1 MGKKRTKGKTVPI
14 DDSSETLEPMCRH
27 IRKGLEQG
35 NLKKAL
41 VNVEWNICQDCKTD
55 NKVKDKAEEETEE
68 KPSVWLCLKCGHQG
82 CGRNSQ
88 EQHALKHYLTPRS
101 EPHCLVLSL
110 DNWSVWC
117 YICDNEVQYCSSNQ
131 LGQVV
136 DYVRKQAGITTPKPA
151 EKDNGNIEL
160 ENKKLEKES
169 KNEQEREKKEN
180 MAKENPPMN
189 SPSQIT
195 VKGLSNLGNTCFFNA
210 VMQNLSQTPVLRELL
225 KEVKMSGT
233 IVKIEPP
240 DLALTEP
247 LEINLEPPGPLTLAM
262 SQFLNEMQE
271 TKKGIVT
278 PKELFSQ
285 VCKKAVRFKGYQQQD
300 SQELLRYLLDG
311 MRAEEHQ
318 RVSKGILKAFGN
330 STEKLDEELKNKV
343 KDYEKKKSIPSF
355 VDRIFGGELTSTI
368 MCDQCRTVSLV
379 HESFLDLSLPVLDDQ
394 KEKNKKEYTV
404 VTYSGKKSV
413 NDKNLKKTME
423 DEDQDSEEE
432 KDNDSYIK
440 ERSDIPSGTSKHL
453 QKKAKKQAKKQAK
466 NQRRQ
471 QKIQGKVLHLND
483 ICTIDHPEDNEY
495 EAEMS
500 LQGEVN
506 IKSNHILQEGVMH
519 KEYCVNQKDLNG
531 QEKMIESVT
540 DNQKSTEEV
549 DMKNINMDNDLEV
562 LTSSPTECTRNLNG
576 AYLTEASNGEV
587 DISNGFKNLNLNAAL
602 HPDEIN
608 IEILNDSHTP
618 GTKVYEVVNEDP
630 ETAFCTLANR
640 EVFNTDECS
649 IQHCLYQ
656 FTRNE
661 KLRDANKLLCEVCTR
676 RQCNGPKANMK
687 GERKHVYTN
696 AKKQMLISLAPPVL
710 TLHLKRFQQ
719 AGFNL
724 RKVNKHIKFPEILDL
739 APFCTLKCKNV
750 AEENTRVLYSLYGVV
765 EHSGTMRSGHYTAY
779 AKARTANSHL
789 SNLVLHGDIPQD
801 FEMESKG
808 QWFHI
813 SDTHVQAVPTTKV
826 LNSQAYLLFYERI
839 L

>member
-368 MCDQCRTVSLV
+368 MCDQCRT
-379 HESFLDLSLPVLDDQ
+379 
-394 KEKNKKEYTV
+394 
-404 VTYSGKKSV
+404 SGKKSV

-506 IKSNHILQEGVMH
+506 IKSNHISQEGVMH

-587 DISNGFKNLNLNAAL
+587 DISSGFKNLNLNAAL

>member
-1 MGKKRTKGKTVPI
+1 MGKKRTKGKSIPVKA
-14 DDSSETLEPMCRH
+14 SSESAEPMCRH
-27 IRKGLEQG
+27 LRKGLEQG

-55 NKVKDKAEEETEE
+55 NKVKDKPEEEAED
-68 KPSVWLCLKCGHQG
+68 PSVWLCLKCGHQG
-82 CGRNSQ
+82 CGRDSQ
-88 EQHALKHYLTPRS
+88 EQHALKHYSTPRS
-101 EPHCLVLSL
+101 EPHYLVLSL

-117 YICDNEVQYCSSNQ
+117 YKCDEEVKYCSSNR

-136 DYVRKQAGITTPKPA
+136 DYVRKQAGTTAPKP
-151 EKDNGNIEL
+151 EKDNGHIEL

-169 KNEQEREKKEN
+169 KNEQEREKSEN
-180 MAKENPPMN
+180 MAKENIPMD
-189 SPSQIT
+189 SASQIT

-247 LEINLEPPGPLTLAM
+247 LEVNLEPPGPLTLAM

-271 TKKGIVT
+271 NKKRVVT

-285 VCKKAVRFKGYQQQD
+285 VCKKATRFKGYQQQD

-330 STEKLDEELKNKV
+330 STEKLDEEVKNKV
-343 KDYEKKKSIPSF
+343 KDYEKRKTIPSF

-368 MCDQCRTVSLV
+368 MCDECRTVSLV
-379 HESFLDLSLPVLDDQ
+379 HESFLDLSLPVLDDR
-394 KEKNKKEYTV
+394 
-404 VTYSGKKSV
+404 SGKKNI
-413 NDKNLKKTME
+413 NDKNVKKTME
-423 DEDQDSEEE
+423 EEDKDSEEE
-432 KDNDSYIK
+432 KDDSYMK
-440 ERSDIPSGTSKHL
+440 TRNDIPSGTSKHI

-471 QKIQGKVLHLND
+471 QKIQEKVLHLND
-483 ICTIDHPEDNEY
+483 ICTTGHTEDNEH

-500 LQGEVN
+500 LPGEVEVD
-506 IKSNHILQEGVMH
+506 IESNHVSQEEVIH
-519 KEYCVNQKDLNG
+519 TEFYVNEKDLNG
-531 QEKMIESVT
+531 LEKMIESTT
-540 DNQKSTEEV
+540 DSQCLEALGVRSVNRE
-549 DMKNINMDNDLEV
+549 NDLEIV
-562 LTSSPTECTRNLNG
+562 TSATECTRDAFLEEG
-576 AYLTEASNGEV
+576 TNGEL
-587 DISNGFKNLNLNAAL
+587 DITNGLKNLNLNAAI

-608 IEILNDSHTP
+608 IEILNDNHSP
-618 GTKVYEVVNEDP
+618 AAKVYEVMNEDP

-640 EVFNTDECS
+640 EAFSTDECS

-661 KLRDANKLLCEVCTR
+661 KLQDANKLLCEVCTR
-676 RQCNGPKANMK
+676 RQGNGPKANIK
-687 GERKHVYTN
+687 GERKHIYTN
-696 AKKQMLISLAPPVL
+696 AKKQMLVSLAPPVL

-750 AEENTRVLYSLYGVV
+750 VEESTRVLYSLYGVV

-779 AKARTANSHL
+779 AKARTASSHL

-801 FEMESKG
+801 CEMESTKG

-813 SDTHVQAVPTTKV
+813 SDTHVQAVPVTKV

>member
-14 DDSSETLEPMCRH
+14 DDSSESLEPTCRH

-35 NLKKAL
+35 NLKRAL
-41 VNVEWNICQDCKTD
+41 LNVEWNICQDCKTD
-55 NKVKDKAEEETEE
+55 NKVKDKSEEETEE
-68 KPSVWLCLKCGHQG
+68 NPSVWLCLKCGHQG
-82 CGRNSQ
+82 CGRDSQ
-88 EQHALKHYLTPRS
+88 EQHALKHYMTPRS

-117 YICDNEVQYCSSNQ
+117 YLCDDEVQYCSSNR

-136 DYVRKQAGITTPKPA
+136 DYVRKQAGITTPKSA
-151 EKDNGNIEL
+151 AKDGNIEL

-180 MAKENPPMN
+180 LAKENPSTN
-189 SPSQIT
+189 SASQIT

-311 MRAEEHQ
+311 MRAEEQQ

-368 MCDQCRTVSLV
+368 MCDECRTVSLV

-394 KEKNKKEYTV
+394 
-404 VTYSGKKSV
+404 SGKKSI

-423 DEDQDSEEE
+423 DEDKDSEEE
-432 KDNDSYIK
+432 KDNDSYMK
-440 ERSDIPSGTSKHL
+440 ERNDIPSGTSKHL

-483 ICTIDHPEDNEY
+483 ICTIDHPEDNEC
-495 EAEMS
+495 EVEMS
-500 LQGEVN
+500 LQGEVDV
-506 IKSNHILQEGVMH
+506 KSNHISEEEITH
-519 KEYCVNQKDLNG
+519 KEYCVNQKDLNA
-531 QEKMIESVT
+531 QEKMIENKT

-549 DMKNINMDNDLEV
+549 DMRNVNMDNDLEG
-562 LTSSPTECTRNLNG
+562 LASSPTECPRNLNG
-576 AYLTEASNGEV
+576 AYLTEGSSGEV
-587 DISNGFKNLNLNAAL
+587 DISSGFKNLNLNAAL
-602 HPDEIN
+602 RPDEIN
-608 IEILNDSHTP
+608 IEILNESHSP

-640 EVFNTDECS
+640 EAFHTDECS

-676 RQCNGPKANMK
+676 RQYSGPKANVK

-779 AKARTANSHL
+779 AKARAANSHL

-801 FEMESKG
+801 FEMQSTKG

-826 LNSQAYLLFYERI
+826 LNSQAYLLFYERV

>member
-1 MGKKRTKGKTVPI
+1 MGSVAV
-14 DDSSETLEPMCRH
+14 EPTCRH

-55 NKVKDKAEEETEE
+55 NKVKDKSEEETEN
-68 KPSVWLCLKCGHQG
+68 PSVWLCLKCGHQG
-82 CGRNSQ
+82 CGRDSQ
-88 EQHALKHYLTPRS
+88 EQHALKHYMTPRS

-117 YICDNEVQYCSSNQ
+117 YLCDDEVQYCNSNR

-136 DYVRKQAGITTPKPA
+136 DYVRKQAGITAPKSA
-151 EKDNGNIEL
+151 KDNGNIEL

-180 MAKENPPMN
+180 KAKENPSMN
-189 SPSQIT
+189 SASQIT

-210 VMQNLSQTPVLRELL
+210 VMQ
-225 KEVKMSGT
+225 
-233 IVKIEPP
+233 
-240 DLALTEP
+240 EP

-278 PKELFSQ
+278 PRELFSQ

-343 KDYEKKKSIPSF
+343 KDYEKKKSVPSF

-368 MCDQCRTVSLV
+368 MCDECRTVSLV

-394 KEKNKKEYTV
+394 
-404 VTYSGKKSV
+404 SGKKSI

-423 DEDQDSEEE
+423 DEDKDSEEE

-440 ERSDIPSGTSKHL
+440 ERNDIPSGTSKHL

-466 NQRRQ
+466 YQRRQ

-483 ICTIDHPEDNEY
+483 VCAVDHPEDNECEV
-495 EAEMS
+495 EAS
-500 LQGEVN
+500 TSEVDV
-506 IKSNHILQEGVMH
+506 KSSHTSQEEVMH
-519 KEYCVNQKDLNG
+519 KECCEKDLNG
-531 QEKMIESVT
+531 HEKTVESVT
-540 DNQKSTEEV
+540 DNQKSTEEG
-549 DMKNINMDNDLEV
+549 DMKIVNLDNDLEV
-562 LTSSPTECTRNLNG
+562 LASSPTECTGNLNG
-576 AYLTEASNGEV
+576 AYLKAGSNGEV
-587 DISNGFKNLNLNAAL
+587 DISSGFKNLNLNAAL
-602 HPDEIN
+602 EPDEIN
-608 IEILNDSHTP
+608 IEILNDDLTP
-618 GTKVYEVVNEDP
+618 GAKVYEVVNEDP

-640 EVFNTDECS
+640 EAFNTDECS

-676 RQCNGPKANMK
+676 RQYSGPKANIK

-789 SNLVLHGDIPQD
+789 SDLVLHGDIPQD
-801 FEMESKG
+801 FEMESTKG

>member
-1 MGKKRTKGKTVPI
+1 MGAVAV
-14 DDSSETLEPMCRH
+14 EPTCRH

-35 NLKKAL
+35 NLKRAL
-41 VNVEWNICQDCKTD
+41 LNVEWNICQDCKTD
-55 NKVKDKAEEETEE
+55 NKVKDKSEEETEE
-68 KPSVWLCLKCGHQG
+68 NPSVWLCLKCGHQG
-82 CGRNSQ
+82 CGRDSQ
-88 EQHALKHYLTPRS
+88 EQHALKHYMTPRS

-117 YICDNEVQYCSSNQ
+117 YLCDDEVQYCSSNR

-136 DYVRKQAGITTPKPA
+136 DYVRKQAGITTPKSA
-151 EKDNGNIEL
+151 KDGNIEL

-180 MAKENPPMN
+180 LAKENPSTN
-189 SPSQIT
+189 SASQIT

-311 MRAEEHQ
+311 MRAEEQQ

-343 KDYEKKKSIPSF
+343 KDYEKKKSVPSF

-368 MCDQCRTVSLV
+368 MCDECRTVSLV

-394 KEKNKKEYTV
+394 
-404 VTYSGKKSV
+404 
-413 NDKNLKKTME
+413 
-423 DEDQDSEEE
+423 
-432 KDNDSYIK
+432 
-440 ERSDIPSGTSKHL
+440 
-453 QKKAKKQAKKQAK
+453 

-483 ICTIDHPEDNEY
+483 ICTIDHPEDNEC
-495 EAEMS
+495 EVEMS
-500 LQGEVN
+500 LQGEVDV
-506 IKSNHILQEGVMH
+506 KSNHISEEEITH

-531 QEKMIESVT
+531 QEKMIENKT

-549 DMKNINMDNDLEV
+549 DMRNVNMDNDLEG
-562 LTSSPTECTRNLNG
+562 LASSPTECPRNLNG
-576 AYLTEASNGEV
+576 AYLTEGSSGEV
-587 DISNGFKNLNLNAAL
+587 DISSGFKNLNLNAAL
-602 HPDEIN
+602 RPDEIN
-608 IEILNDSHTP
+608 IEILNESHSP

-640 EVFNTDECS
+640 EAFHTDECS

-676 RQCNGPKANMK
+676 RQYSGPKANVK

-779 AKARTANSHL
+779 AKARAANSHL

-801 FEMESKG
+801 FEMQSTKG

-826 LNSQAYLLFYERI
+826 LNSQAYLLFYERV

>member
-14 DDSSETLEPMCRH
+14 DDSSESLEPVCRH
-27 IRKGLEQG
+27 LRKGLEQG
-35 NLKKAL
+35 GLKKAL
-41 VNVEWNICQDCKTD
+41 VDVEWNVCQDCKTD
-55 NKVKDKAEEETEE
+55 NKVKDKSEEAAEES
-68 KPSVWLCLKCGHQG
+68 PSVWLCLKCGHQG
-82 CGRNSQ
+82 CGRGSQ
-88 EQHALKHYLTPRS
+88 EQHALKHYMTPRS

-110 DNWSVWC
+110 DTWSVWC
-117 YICDNEVQYCSSNQ
+117 YLCDDEVQYCSSHR

-136 DYVRKQAGITTPKPA
+136 DYVRKQARVTTSESA
-151 EKDNGNIEL
+151 AKDNGNIEL

-180 MAKENPPMN
+180 MAKETPTNFA
-189 SPSQIT
+189 SQLT

-247 LEINLEPPGPLTLAM
+247 LEVHLEPPGPLTMAM
-262 SQFLNEMQE
+262 SQFLTEMQE
-271 TKKGIVT
+271 ARKGVVT
-278 PKELFSQ
+278 PKELFAQ

-318 RVSKGILKAFGN
+318 RVSKGVLKALGN

-343 KDYEKKKSIPSF
+343 KDFEKKTSAPSF

-368 MCDQCRTVSLV
+368 MCDACGTVSLV

-394 KEKNKKEYTV
+394 
-404 VTYSGKKSV
+404 SGKKSI
-413 NDKNLKKTME
+413 NDKNLKKTVENE
-423 DEDQDSEEE
+423 DKDSEEE
-432 KDNDSYIK
+432 KDDDSYMK
-440 ERSDIPSGTSKHL
+440 QRKDVLSGTSKHL
-453 QKKAKKQAKKQAK
+453 QKKARKQAKKQAK

-483 ICTIDHPEDNEY
+483 ICTIDHPEDNECDT
-495 EAEMS
+495 EMS
-500 LQGEVN
+500 VQGEVG
-506 IKSNHILQEGVMH
+506 IRSDRVSQEEVISE
-519 KEYCVNQKDLNG
+519 EYCVNQKDLND
-531 QEKMIESVT
+531 QENTVDSVT
-540 DNQKSTEEV
+540 DNQKCTEEV
-549 DMKNINMDNDLEV
+549 DMDYDLEV
-562 LTSSPTECTRNLNG
+562 PSSPPGHPENLNG
-576 AYLTEASNGEV
+576 ACVEDGGPGEEGV
-587 DISNGFKNLNLNAAL
+587 LRGFRNLHLDAAL
-602 HPDEIN
+602 HPDDIHVEL
-608 IEILNDSHTP
+608 LNGSPAP
-618 GTKVYEVVNEDP
+618 GTKAYEVVNQDP
-630 ETAFCTLANR
+630 ATAFCTLASR
-640 EVFNTDECS
+640 QAVGADDGS

-661 KLRDANKLLCEVCTR
+661 ELRGANKLLCEACTR
-676 RQCNGPKANMK
+676 RQLSAPRADPK
-687 GERKHVYTN
+687 GEKKHVYTN
-696 AKKQMLISLAPPVL
+696 AQKQMLISLAPPVL

-724 RKVNKHIKFPEILDL
+724 RKINKHIRFPEILDL
-739 APFCTLKCKNV
+739 APFCTAKCKNV
-750 AEENTRVLYSLYGVV
+750 AEESTRVLYSLYGVV

-779 AKARTANSHL
+779 SKARAANTRL
-789 SNLVLHGDIPQD
+789 SGLVLRGDVPQD
-801 FEMESKG
+801 FEMESTKG

-813 SDTHVQAVPTTKV
+813 SDTHVHAVSTDKV
-826 LNSQAYLLFYERI
+826 LSSQAYLLFYERV

>member
-1 MGKKRTKGKTVPI
+1 MGKKRTKGKTVSV
-14 DDSSETLEPMCRH
+14 DDSSESSEPICRH
-27 IRKGLEQG
+27 IRKGLEEG
-35 NLKKAL
+35 HLRKAL
-41 VNVEWNICQDCKTD
+41 VDVEWNICQGCKMD
-55 NKVKDKAEEETEE
+55 NKVKDKSEEDTEE
-68 KPSVWLCLKCGHQG
+68 NPSVWLCLKCGHQG

-88 EQHALKHYLTPRS
+88 EQHALKHYMIPRS
-101 EPHCLVLSL
+101 ESHCLVLSL

-117 YICDNEVQYCSSNQ
+117 YMCDTEVQYCSSSQ

-136 DYVRKQAGITTPKPA
+136 DYIKKQSTVTSPKL

-180 MAKENPPMN
+180 MAKENLPMN
-189 SPSQIT
+189 SASQIT

-225 KEVKMSGT
+225 KEVKMSGA
-233 IVKIEPP
+233 IIKIEPP
-240 DLALTEP
+240 DLALTES

-278 PKELFSQ
+278 PKELFAQ
-285 VCKKAVRFKGYQQQD
+285 VCKKAVRFRGYQQQD

-343 KDYEKKKSIPSF
+343 KDYEKKKSVPSF

-368 MCDQCRTVSLV
+368 MCDECRTVSLV

-394 KEKNKKEYTV
+394 SV
-404 VTYSGKKSV
+404 KKSI

-423 DEDQDSEEE
+423 DDSKDSEEE
-432 KDNDSYIK
+432 KDNDSSIK
-440 ERSDIPSGTSKHL
+440 ERKEIPSGTSKHL

-483 ICTIDHPEDNEY
+483 IYIVDHPKDNEC
-495 EAEMS
+495 EGEMS
-500 LQGEVN
+500 LQEEVD
-506 IKSNHILQEGVMH
+506 IKSNHISQEVAH
-519 KEYCVNQKDLNG
+519 EEFCVNQKDLNG
-531 QEKMIESVT
+531 QEKAIESIT
-540 DNQKSTEEV
+540 DNQKSIEV
-549 DMKNINMDNDLEV
+549 DRINVNMDNDLED
-562 LTSSPTECTRNLNG
+562 LASSIECTRTSDG
-576 AYLTEASNGEV
+576 AYLEEDSSGEV
-587 DISNGFKNLNLNAAL
+587 DISNDFKHLNLNGAL
-602 HPDEIN
+602 GPDEIN
-608 IEILNDSHTP
+608 TQILNDGHIP
-618 GTKVYEVVNEDP
+618 AAKVYEVVNEDP
-630 ETAFCTLANR
+630 ETAFYTLANR
-640 EVFNTDECS
+640 EAFITDEYS
-649 IQHCLYQ
+649 IQHCLYR

-661 KLRDANKLLCEVCTR
+661 KLRDANRLLCEVCTR
-676 RQCNGPKANMK
+676 RQCNGPKANIK

-719 AGFNL
+719 AGFSL
-724 RKVNKHIKFPEILDL
+724 RKVNKHIQFPEILDL

-779 AKARTANSHL
+779 AKARTANNHL

-801 FEMESKG
+801 FEMESTKG

-813 SDTHVQAVPTTKV
+813 SDTHVQAVSTTEV

>member
-14 DDSSETLEPMCRH
+14 DDSSESPEPMCRH
-27 IRKGLEQG
+27 IRKGLEQS
-35 NLKKAL
+35 NLKRAL
-41 VNVEWNICQDCKTD
+41 VDVEWNICQDCKMD
-55 NKVKDKAEEETEE
+55 NKLKDRSEEETEE
-68 KPSVWLCLKCGHQG
+68 NPSVWLCLKCGHQG
-82 CGRNSQ
+82 CGRDSK
-88 EQHALKHYLTPRS
+88 EQHALKHYMTPRS
-101 EPHCLVLSL
+101 EPHCLVLNL

-117 YICDNEVQYCSSNQ
+117 YICDDEVQYCSSNR
-131 LGQVV
+131 LGQAV
-136 DYVRKQAGITTPKPA
+136 DYVRKQSGIPAPKPA
-151 EKDNGNIEL
+151 EKDNGSIEL

-180 MAKENPPMN
+180 MPKENLPLN
-189 SPSQIT
+189 SASQIT

-368 MCDQCRTVSLV
+368 MCDECRTVSLV

-394 KEKNKKEYTV
+394 
-404 VTYSGKKSV
+404 SGKKSI

-423 DEDQDSEEE
+423 DEDKDSEEE
-432 KDNDSYIK
+432 KDNDSYVK
-440 ERSDIPSGTSKHL
+440 ERNDIPSGTSKHL

-483 ICTIDHPEDNEY
+483 ICTIDHSEDNEC

-500 LQGEVN
+500 LQGEVD
-506 IKSNHILQEGVMH
+506 IKSNHISQEEVTPE
-519 KEYCVNQKDLNG
+519 EYGVNQKDLNG
-531 QEKMIESVT
+531 QEKIIESVI
-540 DNQKSTEEV
+540 DNQNSTEEV
-549 DMKNINMDNDLEV
+549 DVKNVNMDNDLEV
-562 LTSSPTECTRNLNG
+562 LASSPTECSGNLNG
-576 AYLTEASNGEV
+576 AYLQEESNEEV
-587 DISNGFKNLNLNAAL
+587 DISNGFKNLNLNVTL
-602 HPDEIN
+602 EPDEIN
-608 IEILNDSHTP
+608 IEILNDSYTP
-618 GTKVYEVVNEDP
+618 ETKVYEVVNEDP

-640 EVFNTDECS
+640 EAFNTDECS

-676 RQCNGPKANMK
+676 RQYNGPKENTK

-789 SNLVLHGDIPQD
+789 SNLVLHGDIPQGL
-801 FEMESKG
+801 EMQSTKG

>member
-1 MGKKRTKGKTVPI
+1 MGKKRTKGKSVPVKT
-14 DDSSETLEPMCRH
+14 SSESTEPMCRH
-27 IRKGLEQG
+27 LRKGLEQG

-55 NKVKDKAEEETEE
+55 NKVKDKPEEDVED
-68 KPSVWLCLKCGHQG
+68 PSVWLCLKCGHQG
-82 CGRNSQ
+82 CGRDSQ
-88 EQHALKHYLTPRS
+88 EQHALKHYTTPRS
-101 EPHCLVLSL
+101 EPHYLVLSL

-117 YICDNEVQYCSSNQ
+117 YKCDEEIKYCSSNR

-136 DYVRKQAGITTPKPA
+136 DYVRKQASITTPKPA
-151 EKDNGNIEL
+151 EKDNEHIEL

-169 KNEQEREKKEN
+169 KNEQEREKSENMTKEN
-180 MAKENPPMN
+180 IPMD
-189 SPSQIT
+189 SASQII

-240 DLALTEP
+240 DLALTAP
-247 LEINLEPPGPLTLAM
+247 LEVNLEPPGPLTLAM

-271 TKKGIVT
+271 NKKRIVT

-285 VCKKAVRFKGYQQQD
+285 VCKKATRFKGYQQQD

-330 STEKLDEELKNKV
+330 STEKLDEEVKNKV
-343 KDYEKKKSIPSF
+343 KDYEKKKTIPSF

-368 MCDQCRTVSLV
+368 MCDECRTVSLV

-394 KEKNKKEYTV
+394 
-404 VTYSGKKSV
+404 SGKKNI
-413 NDKNLKKTME
+413 NDKNVKKTME
-423 DEDQDSEEE
+423 EEDKDSEEE
-432 KDNDSYIK
+432 KDDSYMK
-440 ERSDIPSGTSKHL
+440 TRSDIPVGTSKHI

-471 QKIQGKVLHLND
+471 QKIQEKILHLND
-483 ICTIDHPEDNEY
+483 IYTTDHTEDNEH
-495 EAEMS
+495 EAEIS
-500 LQGEVN
+500 LPGEVEVD
-506 IKSNHILQEGVMH
+506 IEPRHVSQEAVTH
-519 KEYCVNQKDLNG
+519 TEFCVSQKDLNG
-531 QEKMIESVT
+531 QEKTIESTTDSQKCPEDLDVT
-540 DNQKSTEEV
+540 SVNTES
-549 DMKNINMDNDLEV
+549 DLSI
-562 LTSSPTECTRNLNG
+562 LTSATECTRNLND
-576 AYLTEASNGEV
+576 AFVEERANGEL
-587 DISNGFKNLNLNAAL
+587 DITSGLKNLSLNAAI

-608 IEILNDSHTP
+608 IEILNDSHSVA
-618 GTKVYEVVNEDP
+618 KVYEFMNEDP

-640 EVFNTDECS
+640 EAFSTDECS
-649 IQHCLYQ
+649 VQHCLYQ

-661 KLRDANKLLCEVCTR
+661 KLQDANKLLCEVCTK
-676 RQCNGPKANMK
+676 RQCDGSKANIK
-687 GERKHVYTN
+687 GERRHVYTN
-696 AKKQMLISLAPPVL
+696 AKKQMLVSLAPPVL

-750 AEENTRVLYSLYGVV
+750 AEESTRVLYSLYGVV

-779 AKARTANSHL
+779 AKARTTSSHL

-801 FEMESKG
+801 CEMESTKG

-813 SDTHVQAVPTTKV
+813 SDTHVQAVPVTKV

>member
-1 MGKKRTKGKTVPI
+1 MGKKRTKGKIVPV
-14 DDSSETLEPMCRH
+14 DDSSESLEPVCRH

-35 NLKKAL
+35 SLKKAL

-55 NKVKDKAEEETEE
+55 NKVKDKSEEETEE
-68 KPSVWLCLKCGHQG
+68 NPSVWLCLRCGHQG
-82 CGRNSQ
+82 CSRNSQ

-117 YICDNEVQYCSSNQ
+117 YLCDEEVQYCSANR

-136 DYVRKQAGITTPKPA
+136 DYVRKQAHVTTPESA
-151 EKDNGNIEL
+151 AKDNGNIEL

-169 KNEQEREKKEN
+169 KNEQEREKTEN
-180 MAKENPPMN
+180 TAKETPMN
-189 SPSQIT
+189 FTSQIT

-210 VMQNLSQTPVLRELL
+210 VLQNLSQTPVLRELL

-233 IVKIEPP
+233 VVKIEPP

-262 SQFLNEMQE
+262 SQFLIEMQE

-343 KDYEKKKSIPSF
+343 KDYEKKKSVPSF

-368 MCDQCRTVSLV
+368 MCDECRTVSLV

-394 KEKNKKEYTV
+394 
-404 VTYSGKKSV
+404 SGKKSI
-413 NDKNLKKTME
+413 NDKHLKKTVESE
-423 DEDQDSEEE
+423 DKDSEED
-432 KDNDSYIK
+432 KDDDSYVK
-440 ERSDIPSGTSKHL
+440 ERNDAPLGASKHL
-453 QKKAKKQAKKQAK
+453 QKKAKKQARKQAK

-471 QKIQGKVLHLND
+471 QKIQGKVLHLNE
-483 ICTIDHPEDNEY
+483 ICTFDPPEDDER
-495 EAEMS
+495 EVEMS
-500 LQGEVN
+500 VQGEVD
-506 IKSNHILQEGVMH
+506 IKSDHISQEEVAN

-531 QEKMIESVT
+531 QEEMTESVT
-540 DNQKSTEEV
+540 VSQKSAEDV
-549 DMKNINMDNDLEV
+549 DMKSPSVDSELEV
-562 LTSSPTECTRNLNG
+562 LSSSPTNCPGDLNG
-576 AYLTEASNGEV
+576 AFLDEGGSGEA
-587 DISNGFKNLNLNAAL
+587 DISRGFRNLHLDAAL
-602 HPDEIN
+602 HPDDIHL
-608 IEILNDSHTP
+608 EILNGSP
-618 GTKVYEVVNEDP
+618 APRTKVYEFVNQDP

-640 EVFNTDECS
+640 DASSADECS

-656 FTRNE
+656 FTQNE

-676 RQCNGPKANMK
+676 RQCSAPKANLK
-687 GERKHVYTN
+687 GEQKPVYTD
-696 AKKQMLISLAPPVL
+696 ARKQMLISRAPPVL

-724 RKVNKHIKFPEILDL
+724 RKINKHIKFPEILDL
-739 APFCTLKCKNV
+739 APFCTTKCKSV
-750 AEENTRVLYSLYGVV
+750 AEGSRRVLYSLYGAV

-779 AKARTANSHL
+779 AKARVANRHL
-789 SNLVLHGDIPQD
+789 SDLVLRGDVPQD
-801 FEMESKG
+801 CDVESTKG

-813 SDTHVQAVPTTKV
+813 SDTHVQAVPTAKV
-826 LNSQAYLLFYERI
+826 LSSQAYLLFYERI

>member
-14 DDSSETLEPMCRH
+14 DDSSESLEPMCRH
-27 IRKGLEQG
+27 LRKGLEQS

-55 NKVKDKAEEETEE
+55 NKVKDKSEDETEE
-68 KPSVWLCLKCGHQG
+68 NPSVWLCLKCGHQG
-82 CGRNSQ
+82 CGRTSQ

-110 DNWSVWC
+110 DTWSVWC
-117 YICDNEVQYCSSNQ
+117 YLCDDEVQYCSSNR

-136 DYVRKQAGITTPKPA
+136 DYVRKQAGIATPKA
-151 EKDNGNIEL
+151 AAKDNGNIEL

-180 MAKENPPMN
+180 MAKENAPAN
-189 SPSQIT
+189 STSQIT

-271 TKKGIVT
+271 TKKGVVT
-278 PKELFSQ
+278 PRELFSQ

-343 KDYEKKKSIPSF
+343 KDYEKKKSVPSF

-368 MCDQCRTVSLV
+368 MCDECRTVSLV

-394 KEKNKKEYTV
+394 
-404 VTYSGKKSV
+404 SGKKNI

-423 DEDQDSEEE
+423 DEDKDSEEE

-440 ERSDIPSGTSKHL
+440 ERNDIPSGTSKHL

-471 QKIQGKVLHLND
+471 QKIQGKFLHLND
-483 ICTIDHPEDNEY
+483 ICTIDHPEDNECDV
-495 EAEMS
+495 EIS
-500 LQGEVN
+500 PQGEVD
-506 IKSNHILQEGVMH
+506 IKSDHISKEDVTN

-531 QEKMIESVT
+531 QEKGIESVT
-540 DNQKSTEEV
+540 DNQKSTEVV
-549 DMKNINMDNDLEV
+549 DTKHVIVDNDGEILS
-562 LTSSPTECTRNLNG
+562 SSPSECASNLNG
-576 AYLTEASNGEV
+576 AFQKEGSNGEV
-587 DISNGFKNLNLNAAL
+587 DISNGLKNLHLDAAL
-602 HPDEIN
+602 QPDDIN
-608 IEILNDSHTP
+608 IELLNDSHT
-618 GTKVYEVVNEDP
+618 GTQVYEVVNEDP

-640 EVFNTDECS
+640 EAFSTDECS

-676 RQCNGPKANMK
+676 RQYNVPKANLK
-687 GERKHVYTN
+687 GEKKHVYTN

-724 RKVNKHIKFPEILDL
+724 RKINKHIKFPEILDL

-750 AEENTRVLYSLYGVV
+750 AEENTRILYSLYGVV

-789 SNLVLHGDIPQD
+789 SNLVLHGDIPHD
-801 FEMESKG
+801 FEMESTKG

>member
-14 DDSSETLEPMCRH
+14 DDSSESLEPTCRH

-35 NLKKAL
+35 NLKRAL
-41 VNVEWNICQDCKTD
+41 LNVEWNICQDCKTD
-55 NKVKDKAEEETEE
+55 NKVKDKSEEETEE
-68 KPSVWLCLKCGHQG
+68 NPSVWLCLKCGHQG
-82 CGRNSQ
+82 CGRDSQ
-88 EQHALKHYLTPRS
+88 EQHALKHYMTPRS

-117 YICDNEVQYCSSNQ
+117 YLCDDEVQYCSSNR

-136 DYVRKQAGITTPKPA
+136 DYVRKQAGITTPKSA
-151 EKDNGNIEL
+151 AKDGNIEL

-180 MAKENPPMN
+180 LAKENPSTN
-189 SPSQIT
+189 SASQIT

-311 MRAEEHQ
+311 MRAEEQQ

-343 KDYEKKKSIPSF
+343 KDYEKKKSVPSF

-368 MCDQCRTVSLV
+368 MCDECRT
-379 HESFLDLSLPVLDDQ
+379 
-394 KEKNKKEYTV
+394 
-404 VTYSGKKSV
+404 SGKKSI

-423 DEDQDSEEE
+423 DEDKDSEEE
-432 KDNDSYIK
+432 KDNDSYMK
-440 ERSDIPSGTSKHL
+440 ERNDIPSGTSKHL

-483 ICTIDHPEDNEY
+483 ICTIDHPEDNEC
-495 EAEMS
+495 EVEMS
-500 LQGEVN
+500 LQGEVDV
-506 IKSNHILQEGVMH
+506 KSNHISEEEITH

-531 QEKMIESVT
+531 QEKMIENKT

-549 DMKNINMDNDLEV
+549 DMRNVNMDNDLEG
-562 LTSSPTECTRNLNG
+562 LASSPTECPRKLNG
-576 AYLTEASNGEV
+576 AYLTEGSSGEV
-587 DISNGFKNLNLNAAL
+587 DISSGFKNLNLNAAL
-602 HPDEIN
+602 RPDEIN
-608 IEILNDSHTP
+608 IEILNESHSP

-640 EVFNTDECS
+640 EAFHTDECS

-676 RQCNGPKANMK
+676 RQYSGPKANVK

-779 AKARTANSHL
+779 AKARAANSHL

-801 FEMESKG
+801 FEMQSTKG

-826 LNSQAYLLFYERI
+826 LNSQAYLLFYERV

>member
-1 MGKKRTKGKTVPI
+1 MGKKRTKGKSVP
-14 DDSSETLEPMCRH
+14 DKASSESTEPMCRH
-27 IRKGLEQG
+27 LRKGLEQG

-55 NKVKDKAEEETEE
+55 NKVKGKPEEEAEE
-68 KPSVWLCLKCGHQG
+68 PSVWLCLKCGHQG
-82 CGRNSQ
+82 CGRDSQ
-88 EQHALKHYLTPRS
+88 EQHALKHYTTPRS
-101 EPHCLVLSL
+101 EPHYLVLSL

-117 YICDNEVQYCSSNQ
+117 YKCDEEVKYCSSNR

-136 DYVRKQAGITTPKPA
+136 DYIRKQAGIITSKP
-151 EKDNGNIEL
+151 EKNNGHIEL
-160 ENKKLEKES
+160 GNKKLEKEN
-169 KNEQEREKKEN
+169 KNEQEREKSEN
-180 MAKENPPMN
+180 MAKENIPMD
-189 SPSQIT
+189 SASQIT

-233 IVKIEPP
+233 IIKIEPP

-247 LEINLEPPGPLTLAM
+247 LEVNLEPPGPLTLAM
-262 SQFLNEMQE
+262 SQFLSEMQE
-271 TKKGIVT
+271 NKKRVVT

-285 VCKKAVRFKGYQQQD
+285 VCKKATRFKGYQQQD

-330 STEKLDEELKNKV
+330 STEKLDEEVKNKV
-343 KDYEKKKSIPSF
+343 KDYEKKKAIPSF

-368 MCDQCRTVSLV
+368 MCDECRTVSLV

-394 KEKNKKEYTV
+394 
-404 VTYSGKKSV
+404 SGKKSI
-413 NDKNLKKTME
+413 NDKNVKKTME
-423 DEDQDSEEE
+423 EEDNDSEEE
-432 KDNDSYIK
+432 KDDSYMK
-440 ERSDIPSGTSKHL
+440 TRSDLPSGTSKHI

-471 QKIQGKVLHLND
+471 QKMQERFLHFSET
-483 ICTIDHPEDNEY
+483 CATQYTEDSER
-495 EAEMS
+495 EAGTA
-500 LQGEVN
+500 LPGEVGVG
-506 IKSNHILQEGVMH
+506 SESDCGPQEEVTH
-519 KEYCVNQKDLNG
+519 TEFYVNQKDLNG
-531 QEKMIESVT
+531 QEKMIESTT
-540 DNQKSTEEV
+540 DVQKCPE
-549 DMKNINMDNDLEV
+549 DLEV
-562 LTSSPTECTRNLNG
+562 KSVNTESDLGIVTSATECPRNLNG
-576 AYLTEASNGEV
+576 AFLEERTSEELDITNGL
-587 DISNGFKNLNLNAAL
+587 KNLNLNAAV

-608 IEILNDSHTP
+608 IEILNDSHSP
-618 GTKVYEVVNEDP
+618 ASKVYEVMNEDP

-640 EVFNTDECS
+640 EAFSTDECS

-661 KLRDANKLLCEVCTR
+661 KLQDANKLLCEVCTR
-676 RQCNGPKANMK
+676 RQCNGPKANIK
-687 GERKHVYTN
+687 GERKHVYTD
-696 AKKQMLISLAPPVL
+696 AKKQMLVSLAPPVL

-750 AEENTRVLYSLYGVV
+750 AEESTRVLYSLYGVV

-779 AKARTANSHL
+779 AKERTASCHL

-801 FEMESKG
+801 CEMESTKG

-813 SDTHVQAVPTTKV
+813 SDTHVQAVPITKV

>member
-1 MGKKRTKGKTVPI
+1 MGKKRTKGKSVPVKA
-14 DDSSETLEPMCRH
+14 SSESAEPMCRH
-27 IRKGLEQG
+27 LRKGLEQG

-41 VNVEWNICQDCKTD
+41 ANVEWNICQDCKTD
-55 NKVKDKAEEETEE
+55 NKVKEGPEEEAED
-68 KPSVWLCLKCGHQG
+68 PSVWLCLKCGHQG
-82 CGRNSQ
+82 CGRDSQ
-88 EQHALKHYLTPRS
+88 EQHALKHYSTPRS
-101 EPHCLVLSL
+101 EPHYLVLSL

-117 YICDNEVQYCSSNQ
+117 YKCDEEVKYCSSNR

-136 DYVRKQAGITTPKPA
+136 DYVRKQAGTTTPKP
-151 EKDNGNIEL
+151 EKDNGHIEL
-160 ENKKLEKES
+160 ENKKLEKDS
-169 KNEQEREKKEN
+169 KNEQEKEKTEN
-180 MAKENPPMN
+180 MAKENIPMD
-189 SPSQIT
+189 SASQMI

-247 LEINLEPPGPLTLAM
+247 LEVNLEPPGPLTLAM

-271 TKKGIVT
+271 NKKRIVT

-285 VCKKAVRFKGYQQQD
+285 VCKKATRFKGYQQQD

-330 STEKLDEELKNKV
+330 STEKLDEEVKNKV
-343 KDYEKKKSIPSF
+343 KEYEKKKTIPSF

-368 MCDQCRTVSLV
+368 MCEECRTVSLV

-394 KEKNKKEYTV
+394 
-404 VTYSGKKSV
+404 SGKKNI
-413 NDKNLKKTME
+413 NDRNMKKTME
-423 DEDQDSEEE
+423 EDDKDSEEE
-432 KDNDSYIK
+432 KDDSYMK
-440 ERSDIPSGTSKHL
+440 TRSDVPSGTSKHI

-471 QKIQGKVLHLND
+471 QKLQEKVLHLND
-483 ICTIDHPEDNEY
+483 ICSTDHTEDNEQ
-495 EAEMS
+495 ESEMA
-500 LQGEVN
+500 LPGEVEVD
-506 IKSNHILQEGVMH
+506 IESNHVSQEEGIH
-519 KEYCVNQKDLNG
+519 TGAEVNQKDLNG
-531 QEKMIESVT
+531 QEKMVEST
-540 DNQKSTEEV
+540 ADSQKCPEALALKSEGDV
-549 DMKNINMDNDLEV
+549 GS
-562 LTSSPTECTRNLNG
+562 LTSATECTRDLND
-576 AYLTEASNGEV
+576 AILEESTNGEL
-587 DISNGFKNLNLNAAL
+587 DITNGLKNLHLNAAI

-608 IEILNDSHTP
+608 IEIVNDSHSP
-618 GTKVYEVVNEDP
+618 PAKVYEVMNEDP

-640 EVFNTDECS
+640 EAFGTAECS

-661 KLRDANKLLCEVCTR
+661 KLQDANKLLCDVCTR
-676 RQCNGPKANMK
+676 RQGNGPKANIK
-687 GERKHVYTN
+687 GEKKHVYTN
-696 AKKQMLISLAPPVL
+696 AKKQMLVSLAPPVL

-750 AEENTRVLYSLYGVV
+750 AEESTRVLYSLYGVV

-779 AKARTANSHL
+779 AKARTPSSHL
-789 SNLVLHGDIPQD
+789 SNFVLHGDIPQD
-801 FEMESKG
+801 CEMESTKG

-813 SDTHVQAVPTTKV
+813 SDTHVQAVPVTKV

>member
-180 MAKENPPMN
+180 MANENPPMN
-189 SPSQIT
+189 SLSQIT

-271 TKKGIVT
+271 TKRGLSVKVSIH
-278 PKELFSQ
+278 FDS
-285 VCKKAVRFKGYQQQD
+285 VRFKGYQQQD

-394 KEKNKKEYTV
+394 
-404 VTYSGKKSV
+404 SGKKSV
-413 NDKNLKKTME
+413 NDRNLKKTME

-506 IKSNHILQEGVMH
+506 IKSNHISQEGVMH

-576 AYLTEASNGEV
+576 AYLMEASNGEV

-618 GTKVYEVVNEDP
+618 GTKMYEVVNEDP

-750 AEENTRVLYSLYGVV
+750 AEENTRVLYSLYGIV

>member
-1 MGKKRTKGKTVPI
+1 
-14 DDSSETLEPMCRH
+14 
-27 IRKGLEQG
+27 
-35 NLKKAL
+35 
-41 VNVEWNICQDCKTD
+41 
-55 NKVKDKAEEETEE
+55 
-68 KPSVWLCLKCGHQG
+68 
-82 CGRNSQ
+82 
-88 EQHALKHYLTPRS
+88 
-101 EPHCLVLSL
+101 
-110 DNWSVWC
+110 
-117 YICDNEVQYCSSNQ
+117 
-131 LGQVV
+131 
-136 DYVRKQAGITTPKPA
+136 
-151 EKDNGNIEL
+151 
-160 ENKKLEKES
+160 
-169 KNEQEREKKEN
+169 
-180 MAKENPPMN
+180 MAKENIPMD
-189 SPSQIT
+189 SASQII

-247 LEINLEPPGPLTLAM
+247 LEVNLEPPGPLTVAM

-271 TKKGIVT
+271 NKKQIVT

-285 VCKKAVRFKGYQQQD
+285 VCKKAARFKGYQQQD

-330 STEKLDEELKNKV
+330 STEKLDEEVKNKV
-343 KDYEKKKSIPSF
+343 KDYEKKKTIPSF

-368 MCDQCRTVSLV
+368 MCDECRTVSLV

-394 KEKNKKEYTV
+394 
-404 VTYSGKKSV
+404 SGKKSI
-413 NDKNLKKTME
+413 NDKNVKKTME
-423 DEDQDSEEE
+423 EEDKDSEEE
-432 KDNDSYIK
+432 KDDSYMK
-440 ERSDIPSGTSKHL
+440 TRSDIPSGTSKHI

-471 QKIQGKVLHLND
+471 QKIQERFLHLND
-483 ICTIDHPEDNEY
+483 ICTTDHTVDNEN
-495 EAEMS
+495 EAEIS
-500 LQGEVN
+500 LLGEVEVD
-506 IKSNHILQEGVMH
+506 IESNHVSQEEAAH
-519 KEYCVNQKDLNG
+519 TEFYVNQKDLND
-531 QEKMIESVT
+531 QEKMIESITGSQNCPEDLDV
-540 DNQKSTEEV
+540 KSVNTES
-549 DMKNINMDNDLEV
+549 DLGI
-562 LTSSPTECTRNLNG
+562 LTSAAKCPRNLKG
-576 AYLTEASNGEV
+576 AFQEERTSGEL
-587 DISNGFKNLNLNAAL
+587 DITSGLKNLNLNAAV
-602 HPDEIN
+602 HPEEIN
-608 IEILNDSHTP
+608 IEILNGSHSP
-618 GTKVYEVVNEDP
+618 VAKEYEVMNEDP

-640 EVFNTDECS
+640 EAFSTDECS

-661 KLRDANKLLCEVCTR
+661 KLQDANKLLCEVCTKQ
-676 RQCNGPKANMK
+676 QCNGPKANIK
-687 GERKHVYTN
+687 GERKYVYTN
-696 AKKQMLISLAPPVL
+696 AKKQMLVSLAPPVL

-724 RKVNKHIKFPEILDL
+724 RKINKHIKFPEILDL

-750 AEENTRVLYSLYGVV
+750 AEESTRVLYSLYGVV

-779 AKARTANSHL
+779 AKARTASSHL

-801 FEMESKG
+801 YEMESTKG

-813 SDTHVQAVPTTKV
+813 SDTHVQAVPVTKV

>member
-14 DDSSETLEPMCRH
+14 DDSSESLEPMCRH

-41 VNVEWNICQDCKTD
+41 VNVEWNICQDCKMD
-55 NKVKDKAEEETEE
+55 NKVKDKSEEETEE
-68 KPSVWLCLKCGHQG
+68 NSSVWLCLKCGHQG

-88 EQHALKHYLTPRS
+88 EKHALKHYMTPRS
-101 EPHCLVLSL
+101 EPHCLVLNL

-117 YICDNEVQYCSSNQ
+117 YMCDDEVQYCSSNR

-136 DYVRKQAGITTPKPA
+136 DYIRKQADITTSKSA
-151 EKDNGNIEL
+151 TKDNGSIEL

-180 MAKENPPMN
+180 MAKENPSMN
-189 SPSQIT
+189 SSQIT

-271 TKKGIVT
+271 TKKGTVT

-318 RVSKGILKAFGN
+318 RVSKGILKAIGN
-330 STEKLDEELKNKV
+330 STEKLDEELKNKI
-343 KDYEKKKSIPSF
+343 KDYEKKKSAPSF

-368 MCDQCRTVSLV
+368 MCDECRTVSLV

-394 KEKNKKEYTV
+394 
-404 VTYSGKKSV
+404 SGKKSI

-423 DEDQDSEEE
+423 FDDKDSEEE

-440 ERSDIPSGTSKHL
+440 ERNDITSGTSKHL

-471 QKIQGKVLHLND
+471 QKIQGKVLLLSD
-483 ICTIDHPEDNEY
+483 ICTIDHPENNECDA
-495 EAEMS
+495 EAS
-500 LQGEVN
+500 LQDKTDV
-506 IKSNHILQEGVMH
+506 KSNDTSP
-519 KEYCVNQKDLNG
+519 KEVTDKENCVNQKDLNG
-531 QEKMIESVT
+531 QEKMIENVT

-549 DMKNINMDNDLEV
+549 DVKNVNLDNDLEV
-562 LTSSPTECTRNLNG
+562 LASSPTEYTENLNG
-576 AYLTEASNGEV
+576 VYMKEGSNGEV
-587 DISNGFKNLNLNAAL
+587 DISSGFKNLNLNADL
-602 HPDEIN
+602 QPEEIS

-618 GTKVYEVVNEDP
+618 GTNIYEVINEDP

-640 EVFNTDECS
+640 EAFSTNEWS
-649 IQHCLYQ
+649 IEHCLYQ

-661 KLRDANKLLCEVCTR
+661 KLQDANKLLCEVCTR
-676 RQCNGPKANMK
+676 RQCNRPKANIK

-724 RKVNKHIKFPEILDL
+724 RKVNKHVTFPEILDL

-750 AEENTRVLYSLYGVV
+750 TEENTRILYSLYGVV

-779 AKARTANSHL
+779 AKARSANSHL
-789 SNLVLHGDIPQD
+789 SNLVLHSDIPQD
-801 FEMESKG
+801 SEMESTKG

>member
-14 DDSSETLEPMCRH
+14 DDSSESLEPVCRH

-55 NKVKDKAEEETEE
+55 NKVKDESEEETEE
-68 KPSVWLCLKCGHQG
+68 NPSVWLCLKCGHQG

-88 EQHALKHYLTPRS
+88 EQHALKHYMTPRS

-117 YICDNEVQYCSSNQ
+117 YLCDDEVQYCNSNR

-136 DYVRKQAGITTPKPA
+136 DYVRKQAGITAPKPA
-151 EKDNGNIEL
+151 AKDSGNIEL

-180 MAKENPPMN
+180 VAKENPSMN
-189 SPSQIT
+189 STSQIT

-278 PKELFSQ
+278 PRELFSQ

-343 KDYEKKKSIPSF
+343 KDYEKKKSVPSF
-355 VDRIFGGELTSTI
+355 VDRVFGGELTSTI
-368 MCDQCRTVSLV
+368 MCDECRTVSLV

-394 KEKNKKEYTV
+394 
-404 VTYSGKKSV
+404 SGKKSI
-413 NDKNLKKTME
+413 NDKNLKKTMD
-423 DEDQDSEEE
+423 DEDKESEEE

-440 ERSDIPSGTSKHL
+440 ERNDIPSGTSKHL

-471 QKIQGKVLHLND
+471 QKIQGKVLHFND
-483 ICTIDHPEDNEY
+483 VCAIDHPEDNEC
-495 EAEMS
+495 EVEMS
-500 LQGEVN
+500 LQQEVD
-506 IKSNHILQEGVMH
+506 IKSNHISQEEVIH

-531 QEKMIESVT
+531 HEKMIESIT
-540 DNQKSTEEV
+540 DNHKSTEEV
-549 DMKNINMDNDLEV
+549 DMKNVNMDNDLKV
-562 LTSSPTECTRNLNG
+562 LASPAECTRNLNG
-576 AYLTEASNGEV
+576 AYMKEGSSGEA
-587 DISNGFKNLNLNAAL
+587 DISSGFKNLNLNAAL
-602 HPDEIN
+602 QTDEIN
-608 IEILNDSHTP
+608 LEILNDDHTP

-640 EVFNTDECS
+640 EAFSTDECS

-676 RQCNGPKANMK
+676 RQYSGPKANIK
-687 GERKHVYTN
+687 GEKKHVYTN

-719 AGFNL
+719 
-724 RKVNKHIKFPEILDL
+724 
-739 APFCTLKCKNV
+739 NV
-750 AEENTRVLYSLYGVV
+750 AEENTRILYSLYGVV

-779 AKARTANSHL
+779 AKARSANSPL
-789 SNLVLHGDIPQD
+789 SNLVLHGDILQD
-801 FEMESKG
+801 FEMESTKG

>member
-1 MGKKRTKGKTVPI
+1 MFVTFLLCDLLGHRCYLC
-14 DDSSETLEPMCRH
+14 DD
-27 IRKGLEQG
+27 
-35 NLKKAL
+35 
-41 VNVEWNICQDCKTD
+41 
-55 NKVKDKAEEETEE
+55 
-68 KPSVWLCLKCGHQG
+68 
-82 CGRNSQ
+82 
-88 EQHALKHYLTPRS
+88 
-101 EPHCLVLSL
+101 
-110 DNWSVWC
+110 
-117 YICDNEVQYCSSNQ
+117 EVQYCSSNR

-136 DYVRKQAGITTPKPA
+136 DYVRKQAGITTPKSA
-151 EKDNGNIEL
+151 AKENGNIEL

-169 KNEQEREKKEN
+169 KNEQEREKKDN
-180 MAKENPPMN
+180 MAKENPSMN
-189 SPSQIT
+189 SSSQIT

-262 SQFLNEMQE
+262 SHFLNEMQE

-343 KDYEKKKSIPSF
+343 KDYEKKKAVPSF

-368 MCDQCRTVSLV
+368 MCDECRTVSLV

-394 KEKNKKEYTV
+394 
-404 VTYSGKKSV
+404 SGKKSI
-413 NDKNLKKTME
+413 NDKNLKKSME
-423 DEDQDSEEE
+423 DEDKDSEEE
-432 KDNDSYIK
+432 NDNDRYIK
-440 ERSDIPSGTSKHL
+440 ERNDIPSGTSKHL

-495 EAEMS
+495 EVEMS
-500 LQGEVN
+500 LQGEGD
-506 IKSNHILQEGVMH
+506 IKSNHSLQEEVIH
-519 KEYCVNQKDLNG
+519 KEYCVINQRDLNG
-531 QEKMIESVT
+531 REKMIETVN

-549 DMKNINMDNDLEV
+549 DMKNVNIDNNLEV
-562 LTSSPTECTRNLNG
+562 LAFFPTECTQNLNG
-576 AYLTEASNGEV
+576 TYLKEGNNGEV
-587 DISNGFKNLNLNAAL
+587 DISSGFKNLNLNAVL
-602 HPDEIN
+602 QPDEID
-608 IEILNDSHTP
+608 IEILSDSHTP
-618 GTKVYEVVNEDP
+618 GTKSYEVVNEDP

-640 EVFNTDECS
+640 EDFNTDECS
-649 IQHCLYQ
+649 VQHCLYQ

-676 RQCNGPKANMK
+676 RQCNGPKANIK

-710 TLHLKRFQQ
+710 TLHFKRFQQ

-724 RKVNKHIKFPEILDL
+724 RKVNRHIKFPEVLDL

-779 AKARTANSHL
+779 AKTRTANSHL
-789 SNLVLHGDIPQD
+789 FNLVLHGDIPQD
-801 FEMESKG
+801 FEMQSTKG

-813 SDTHVQAVPTTKV
+813 SDSHVQAVPTTQV

>member
-1 MGKKRTKGKTVPI
+1 MGKKRTKGRSAPDTVA
-14 DDSSETLEPMCRH
+14 LESAEPVCRH
-27 IRKGLEQG
+27 LRKGLEQG

-55 NKVKDKAEEETEE
+55 NKVKDKPEEEAED
-68 KPSVWLCLKCGHQG
+68 PSVWLCLKCGHQG
-82 CGRNSQ
+82 CGRDSQ
-88 EQHALKHYLTPRS
+88 EQHALKHYTTPRS
-101 EPHCLVLSL
+101 EPHYLVLSL

-117 YICDNEVQYCSSNQ
+117 YKCDEEVKYCSSNR

-136 DYVRKQAGITTPKPA
+136 DYVRKQAGVRTSKPA
-151 EKDNGNIEL
+151 EKNNGHIEL

-169 KNEQEREKKEN
+169 KNEQEREKSEN
-180 MAKENPPMN
+180 LAKETIPMD
-189 SPSQIT
+189 SASQIT

-247 LEINLEPPGPLTLAM
+247 LEVNLEPPGPLTLAM
-262 SQFLNEMQE
+262 SQFLSEMQE
-271 TKKGIVT
+271 NKKRVVT

-285 VCKKAVRFKGYQQQD
+285 VCKKATRFKGYQQQD

-330 STEKLDEELKNKV
+330 STEKLDEEVKNKV
-343 KDYEKKKSIPSF
+343 KDYEKKKAIPSF

-368 MCDQCRTVSLV
+368 MCDECRTVSLV

-394 KEKNKKEYTV
+394 
-404 VTYSGKKSV
+404 SGKKSI
-413 NDKNLKKTME
+413 NDKNVKMTME
-423 DEDQDSEEE
+423 EEDKDSEEE
-432 KDNDSYIK
+432 KDESYMK
-440 ERSDIPSGTSKHL
+440 SRSDLPSGTSKHL

-471 QKIQGKVLHLND
+471 QKIQERFLHFNELCATD
-483 ICTIDHPEDNEY
+483 YTEDNER
-495 EAEMS
+495 EADTA
-500 LQGEVN
+500 LAGEVEVDTD
-506 IKSNHILQEGVMH
+506 STHGSQE
-519 KEYCVNQKDLNG
+519 EATQTELSVNQKDLDG
-531 QEKMIESVT
+531 QESMVERAPDVQESPEDLGVKSANTERDLGIVT
-540 DNQKSTEEV
+540 
-549 DMKNINMDNDLEV
+549 
-562 LTSSPTECTRNLNG
+562 PAPECPRDLNG
-576 AYLTEASNGEV
+576 AFLEERTSGEL
-587 DISNGFKNLNLNAAL
+587 DIISGLKNLNLNAAVD
-602 HPDEIN
+602 PDEIN
-608 IEILNDSHTP
+608 IEILNDSHSAS
-618 GTKVYEVVNEDP
+618 KVYEVMNEDP

-640 EVFNTDECS
+640 EAFSTDECS

-661 KLRDANKLLCEVCTR
+661 KLQDANKLLCEVCTR
-676 RQCNGPKANMK
+676 RQCNGPKANIK
-687 GERKHVYTN
+687 GDRRHVYTN
-696 AKKQMLISLAPPVL
+696 AKKQMLVSLAPPVL

-750 AEENTRVLYSLYGVV
+750 AEESTRVLYSLYGVV

-779 AKARTANSHL
+779 AKERTASCHL

-801 FEMESKG
+801 CEMESTKG

-813 SDTHVQAVPTTKV
+813 SDTHVQAVPITKV

>member
-1 MGKKRTKGKTVPI
+1 MGKKRIKEKIVPV
-14 DDSSETLEPMCRH
+14 DDSSESSEPMCRH

-35 NLKKAL
+35 ILKKAL

-55 NKVKDKAEEETEE
+55 NKVKDKSEEEAEEN
-68 KPSVWLCLKCGHQG
+68 PSVWLCLKCGHQG

-101 EPHCLVLSL
+101 EPHCLVLNL

-117 YICDNEVQYCSSNQ
+117 YLCDDEVQYCSSNR

-136 DYVRKQAGITTPKPA
+136 DYVRKQAHITAPESA
-151 EKDNGNIEL
+151 AKDNGNIEL
-160 ENKKLEKES
+160 ENKKLEKEN

-180 MAKENPPMN
+180 MTKETSMN
-189 SPSQIT
+189 CTSQIS

-240 DLALTEP
+240 DLALTES
-247 LEINLEPPGPLTLAM
+247 LEIHLEPPGPLTLAM
-262 SQFLNEMQE
+262 SQFLSEMQE
-271 TKKGIVT
+271 TPKGVVT

-285 VCKKAVRFKGYQQQD
+285 VCRKAVRFKGYQQQD

-343 KDYEKKKSIPSF
+343 KDYEKRKSVPSF

-368 MCDQCRTVSLV
+368 MCDECRTVSLV

-394 KEKNKKEYTV
+394 
-404 VTYSGKKSV
+404 SGKKST

-423 DEDQDSEEE
+423 NDDKDSEEE
-432 KDNDSYIK
+432 KDNDTYMK
-440 ERSDIPSGTSKHL
+440 ERNDIPSGISKHL

-483 ICTIDHPEDNEY
+483 DVCALDHLEDNEC
-495 EAEMS
+495 EAEIS
-500 LQGEVN
+500 VQGEVD
-506 IKSNHILQEGVMH
+506 IKSNHVSQEEVIS
-519 KEYCVNQKDLNG
+519 KEYCVNPNDLNG
-531 QEKMIESVT
+531 QEKMIENVT
-540 DNQKSTEEV
+540 DNQKFTEDV
-549 DMKNINMDNDLEV
+549 DVKSVSVDNDLEV
-562 LTSSPTECTRNLNG
+562 LSSSPTDCPGSLNG
-576 AYLTEASNGEV
+576 AFLDAGGGGEV
-587 DISNGFKNLNLNAAL
+587 DISRGFRNLHLDAAL
-602 HPDEIN
+602 HPDDIHL
-608 IEILNDSHTP
+608 EILNGGPAP
-618 GTKVYEVVNEDP
+618 GTTLYECVGQDP

-640 EVFNTDECS
+640 DALSADECS

-656 FTRNE
+656 FTQNE
-661 KLRDANKLLCEVCTR
+661 KLRDANKLLCDVCTR
-676 RQCNGPKANMK
+676 RQCGAAKANLK
-687 GERKHVYTN
+687 GEKKHVYTN

-719 AGFNL
+719 
-724 RKVNKHIKFPEILDL
+724 
-739 APFCTLKCKNV
+739 NV
-750 AEENTRVLYSLYGVV
+750 AEESTRVLYSLYGVV

-779 AKARTANSHL
+779 AKARTANSRL
-789 SNLVLHGDIPQD
+789 SDLVLRGDVPQD
-801 FEMESKG
+801 FEMESTKG

-813 SDTHVQAVPTTKV
+813 SDSHVQAVPTAKV

-839 L
+839 

>member
-1 MGKKRTKGKTVPI
+1 MGKKRTKGKTLSI
-14 DDSSETLEPMCRH
+14 DDSSESLEPVCRH

-41 VNVEWNICQDCKTD
+41 VSVEWNICQDCKTD
-55 NKVKDKAEEETEE
+55 NKIKDKSDEETEE
-68 KPSVWLCLKCGHQG
+68 NSSVWLCLKCGHQG

-88 EQHALKHYLTPRS
+88 EQHALKHYMTPRS
-101 EPHCLVLSL
+101 EPHCLVLNL

-117 YICDNEVQYCSSNQ
+117 YLCDNEVQYCTSNR

-136 DYVRKQAGITTPKPA
+136 DYIRKQVDIATPKSA
-151 EKDNGNIEL
+151 KDNGNIEL
-160 ENKKLEKES
+160 ENKKLEKDS
-169 KNEQEREKKEN
+169 KNEQEREKKET
-180 MAKENPPMN
+180 MAKENPSTN
-189 SPSQIT
+189 SASQIT

-210 VMQNLSQTPVLRELL
+210 VMQNLSQTPVLRQLL
-225 KEVKMSGT
+225 KEVKMSET

-240 DLALTEP
+240 DLALTES

-318 RVSKGILKAFGN
+318 RVSKGILKAIGN
-330 STEKLDEELKNKV
+330 STEKSDEELKNKV
-343 KDYEKKKSIPSF
+343 KDYEKKKSVPSF

-368 MCDQCRTVSLV
+368 MCDECRTVSLV

-394 KEKNKKEYTV
+394 
-404 VTYSGKKSV
+404 SGKKSI
-413 NDKNLKKTME
+413 NDQNLKKTME
-423 DEDQDSEEE
+423 NEDKDSEEE

-440 ERSDIPSGTSKHL
+440 ERNYISSGTSKHL

-471 QKIQGKVLHLND
+471 QKLQGKTLLLND
-483 ICTIDHPEDNEY
+483 FCTNDHPEDNECDT
-495 EAEMS
+495 EGSPQEEMD
-500 LQGEVN
+500 VH
-506 IKSNHILQEGVMH
+506 SNLISPEDVTNN
-519 KEYCVNQKDLNG
+519 ENNVNQKDLND
-531 QEKMIESVT
+531 QEKMIEKGT
-540 DNQKSTEEV
+540 DYQSTEEA
-549 DMKNINMDNDLEV
+549 DMRNVSMGNDVEL
-562 LTSSPTECTRNLNG
+562 LSSPPAECTKDLNG
-576 AYLTEASNGEV
+576 VCLKEDSDGEV
-587 DISNGFKNLNLNAAL
+587 DISSGFKNLNLNAAL
-602 HPDEIN
+602 EPEEIN
-608 IEILNDSHTP
+608 IELLNDSHIP
-618 GTKVYEVVNEDP
+618 GTQVYEVVNEDP

-640 EVFNTDECS
+640 EALSTNEWS
-649 IQHCLYQ
+649 IEHCLYQ

-661 KLRDANKLLCEVCTR
+661 KLRDANQLLCEVCSR
-676 RQCNGPKANMK
+676 RQCGGPKTNIK
-687 GERKHVYTN
+687 GGRKRVYTN

-724 RKVNKHIKFPEILDL
+724 RKVNRHIKFPEILDL

-779 AKARTANSHL
+779 AKARTANHHL
-789 SNLVLHGDIPQD
+789 CNLVLHGDIPQD
-801 FEMESKG
+801 FEMESTKG

>member
-14 DDSSETLEPMCRH
+14 DDSSESLEPMCRH

-55 NKVKDKAEEETEE
+55 NKVKDKSEEETEE
-68 KPSVWLCLKCGHQG
+68 NPSVWLCLKCGHQG

-88 EQHALKHYLTPRS
+88 EQHALKHYMTPRS

-117 YICDNEVQYCSSNQ
+117 YLCDGEVQYCSSSR

-136 DYVRKQAGITTPKPA
+136 DYVRKQASVTTPKPA
-151 EKDNGNIEL
+151 DKDNGNIEL
-160 ENKKLEKES
+160 ENKKSEKES

-180 MAKENPPMN
+180 MAKENPPGN
-189 SPSQIT
+189 SASQIS

-247 LEINLEPPGPLTLAM
+247 LEINLEPPGPLTLAL

-343 KDYEKKKSIPSF
+343 KDYEKKKSVPSF

-368 MCDQCRTVSLV
+368 MCDECRT
-379 HESFLDLSLPVLDDQ
+379 
-394 KEKNKKEYTV
+394 
-404 VTYSGKKSV
+404 SGKKSI

-423 DEDQDSEEE
+423 DVDKDSEEE

-440 ERSDIPSGTSKHL
+440 ERNDMPSGTSKHL

-471 QKIQGKVLHLND
+471 QKIQGKVLHLKD
-483 ICTIDHPEDNEY
+483 ICTSDHPEDNEC

-500 LQGEVN
+500 LQGEVD
-506 IKSNHILQEGVMH
+506 IKSNHISQEEVTH
-519 KEYCVNQKDLNG
+519 KEYYINQKDLNG
-531 QEKMIESVT
+531 QEKMIESIT
-540 DNQKSTEEV
+540 DNQKCTEEV
-549 DMKNINMDNDLEV
+549 DMKNVNVDNDLEV
-562 LTSSPTECTRNLNG
+562 LPSSPTECSRNLNG
-576 AYLTEASNGEV
+576 AYLKEGSNGEV
-587 DISNGFKNLNLNAAL
+587 DISSGFQNLNLNAVL

-608 IEILNDSHTP
+608 IEIVNDSHSP

-630 ETAFCTLANR
+630 ETAFSTLANR
-640 EVFNTDECS
+640 EAFNTDDYS

-661 KLRDANKLLCEVCTR
+661 KLRDANKLLCEVCTG
-676 RQCNGPKANMK
+676 RQYNGPKANMK

-750 AEENTRVLYSLYGVV
+750 AEENTRVMYSLYGVV

-789 SNLVLHGDIPQD
+789 SNLVLHGDVPQD
-801 FEMESKG
+801 FEMESTKG

-813 SDTHVQAVPTTKV
+813 SDTHVQAVPATKV

>member
-1 MGKKRTKGKTVPI
+1 GGQKRV
-14 DDSSETLEPMCRH
+14 SVEPVCKH
-27 IRKGLEQG
+27 LRKGLEQG

-55 NKVKDKAEEETEE
+55 NKVKGNSEEETEE
-68 KPSVWLCLKCGHQG
+68 NPSVWLCLKCGHQG
-82 CGRNSQ
+82 CGRDSQ
-88 EQHALKHYLTPRS
+88 EQHALKHYTTPRS
-101 EPHCLVLSL
+101 ELHCLVLSL

-117 YICDNEVQYCSSNQ
+117 YICDEEVQYCSSNR

-136 DYVRKQAGITTPKPA
+136 DYIRKQSGITTPKSA

-169 KNEQEREKKEN
+169 KNEHEREKKEN

-189 SPSQIT
+189 SASQVT

-210 VMQNLSQTPVLRELL
+210 VMQNLSQTPVLRELI
-225 KEVKMSGT
+225 KEVRMSGT

-247 LEINLEPPGPLTLAM
+247 LEVNLEPPGPLTLAM

-278 PKELFSQ
+278 PRELFSQ

-330 STEKLDEELKNKV
+330 STEKLDEEVKNKV
-343 KDYEKKKSIPSF
+343 KDYEKKKPVPSF

-368 MCDQCRTVSLV
+368 MCDECRTVSEG
-379 HESFLDLSLPVLDDQ
+379 HGLPVALDDL
-394 KEKNKKEYTV
+394 ELTII
-404 VTYSGKKSV
+404 
-413 NDKNLKKTME
+413 NDKNLKKIMEEEDKDSE
-423 DEDQDSEEE
+423 DEKDDDSHM
-432 KDNDSYIK
+432 KARNDIL
-440 ERSDIPSGTSKHL
+440 SGTSKHL

-471 QKIQGKVLHLND
+471 QKIQEKVLHLNN
-483 ICTIDHPEDNEY
+483 ICATDHTENECK
-495 EAEMS
+495 AEMS
-500 LQGEVN
+500 PVGEVD
-506 IKSNHILQEGVMH
+506 IDSNHISQEEVTH
-519 KEYCVNQKDLNG
+519 TEIDVNLKDLNG
-531 QEKMIESVT
+531 QEKTIENTT
-540 DNQKSTEEV
+540 DNQNSPEELGV
-549 DMKNINMDNDLEV
+549 SGVSMDSALEV
-562 LTSSPTECTRNLNG
+562 LTSDRNLNG
-576 AYLTEASNGEV
+576 VCLEERSSGELDLTS
-587 DISNGFKNLNLNAAL
+587 DFKNLNLNAAL

-608 IEILNDSHTP
+608 IEILNDSHDL

-640 EVFNTDECS
+640 EAFSTDEYS

-661 KLRDANKLLCEVCTR
+661 TLQDANKLLCEACTR
-676 RQCNGPKANMK
+676 RQCNGPKANIK

-724 RKVNKHIKFPEILDL
+724 RKINRHIKFPEILDL

-750 AEENTRVLYSLYGVV
+750 AVESTRVLYSLYGVV

-779 AKARTANSHL
+779 AKTRTANSHL
-789 SNLVLHGDIPQD
+789 SNLVLHGEIPQG
-801 FEMESKG
+801 FEMESTKG

-813 SDTHVQAVPTTKV
+813 SDTHVQAVPVTKV

>member
-1 MGKKRTKGKTVPI
+1 MRGAVMGAGAV
-14 DDSSETLEPMCRH
+14 EPVCRH

-35 NLKKAL
+35 SLKRAL
-41 VNVEWNICQDCKTD
+41 VNVKWNICQDCKTD
-55 NKVKDKAEEETEE
+55 NKVKDKSEEETEE
-68 KPSVWLCLKCGHQG
+68 NPSVWLCLKCGHQG
-82 CGRNSQ
+82 CDRNSQ

-117 YICDNEVQYCSSNQ
+117 YLCDEEVQYCSSNR
-131 LGQVV
+131 LGQLV
-136 DYVRKQAGITTPKPA
+136 DYIRKQACVTTTESA
-151 EKDNGNIEL
+151 TKDNGNTEL

-169 KNEQEREKKEN
+169 KNEQEKEKKEN
-180 MAKENPPMN
+180 MAKETPMN
-189 SPSQIT
+189 FTSQIT

-210 VMQNLSQTPVLRELL
+210 VMQNLSQTPMLRELL
-225 KEVKMSGT
+225 KEVKMSGM

-262 SQFLNEMQE
+262 SQFLTEMQE

-330 STEKLDEELKNKV
+330 STEKLDEELIDKA
-343 KDYEKKKSIPSF
+343 KDHEKRKSVPSF

-368 MCDQCRTVSLV
+368 MCDECRTVSLV

-394 KEKNKKEYTV
+394 
-404 VTYSGKKSV
+404 SGKRSI

-423 DEDQDSEEE
+423 NEEKDSEEE
-432 KDNDSYIK
+432 NDNDSYIK
-440 ERSDIPSGTSKHL
+440 ERTDAPSGMSKHL

-471 QKIQGKVLHLND
+471 QKIQGKVLHLN
-483 ICTIDHPEDNEY
+483 ICTTDHPEDNEC
-495 EAEMS
+495 EVKMS
-500 LQGEVN
+500 VQGEVD
-506 IKSNHILQEGVMH
+506 IECDHISQDEIIN

-531 QEKMIESVT
+531 QEKMIESVA
-540 DNQKSTEEV
+540 DDQKSTEEV
-549 DMKNINMDNDLEV
+549 DMKNVSMNNDLEV
-562 LTSSPTECTRNLNG
+562 LSSPTKYPGNLNG
-576 AYLTEASNGEV
+576 ACLEDGGSGEV
-587 DISNGFKNLNLNAAL
+587 DLLSGFRNLNLDAAL
-602 HPDEIN
+602 HPDEIHL
-608 IEILNDSHTP
+608 EILNDGP
-618 GTKVYEVVNEDP
+618 APRTKVYEVVNQDP

-640 EVFNTDECS
+640 EAFRSDESS

-676 RQCNGPKANMK
+676 RQPSASKANLK
-687 GERKHVYTN
+687 GEKKHVYTN

-724 RKVNKHIKFPEILDL
+724 RKINKHIKFPEILDL
-739 APFCTLKCKNV
+739 APFCTAKCKNV
-750 AEENTRVLYSLYGVV
+750 AEESTRVLYSLYGVV

-779 AKARTANSHL
+779 AKVRMANSHL
-789 SNLVLHGDIPQD
+789 SDLVLHGDIPQD
-801 FEMESKG
+801 FEMESTKG

-813 SDTHVQAVPTTKV
+813 SDTHVQAVATTKV
-826 LNSQAYLLFYERI
+826 LSSQAYLLFYERI

>member
-14 DDSSETLEPMCRH
+14 DDSSESLEPVCRH

-35 NLKKAL
+35 SLKKAL
-41 VNVEWNICQDCKTD
+41 VNVKWNICQDCKTD
-55 NKVKDKAEEETEE
+55 NKVKDKSEEETEE
-68 KPSVWLCLKCGHQG
+68 NPSVWLCLKCGHQG

-117 YICDNEVQYCSSNQ
+117 YLCDEEVQYCSSNR
-131 LGQVV
+131 LGQLV
-136 DYVRKQAGITTPKPA
+136 DFIRKQARVTTTESA
-151 EKDNGNIEL
+151 TKDNGNIEL
-160 ENKKLEKES
+160 ENKKSEKES
-169 KNEQEREKKEN
+169 KNEQEKEKREN
-180 MAKENPPMN
+180 MAKETPMN
-189 SPSQIT
+189 FTSQIT

-210 VMQNLSQTPVLRELL
+210 VMQNLSQTPMLRELL
-225 KEVKMSGT
+225 KEVKMSGM

-262 SQFLNEMQE
+262 SQFLTEMQE

-330 STEKLDEELKNKV
+330 STEKLDEELINKV
-343 KDYEKKKSIPSF
+343 KDHEKRKSVPSF

-368 MCDQCRTVSLV
+368 MCDECRT
-379 HESFLDLSLPVLDDQ
+379 
-394 KEKNKKEYTV
+394 
-404 VTYSGKKSV
+404 
-413 NDKNLKKTME
+413 
-423 DEDQDSEEE
+423 
-432 KDNDSYIK
+432 
-440 ERSDIPSGTSKHL
+440 
-453 QKKAKKQAKKQAK
+453 

-471 QKIQGKVLHLND
+471 QKIQGKVLHLN
-483 ICTIDHPEDNEY
+483 ICTIDHPEDNEC
-495 EAEMS
+495 EVKMS
-500 LQGEVN
+500 VQGEVD
-506 IKSNHILQEGVMH
+506 IESDHISQEEVIS

-531 QEKMIESVT
+531 QEKMIESVA
-540 DNQKSTEEV
+540 DDQKSTEEV
-549 DMKNINMDNDLEV
+549 DMKNVSMNNDLEV
-562 LTSSPTECTRNLNG
+562 LSSPTKCPGNLNG
-576 AYLTEASNGEV
+576 ACLEEGGSREV
-587 DISNGFKNLNLNAAL
+587 DLSSGFRNLNLDAAL
-602 HPDEIN
+602 HPDEIHL
-608 IEILNDSHTP
+608 EILNDGP
-618 GTKVYEVVNEDP
+618 APRTKVYEIVNQDP

-640 EVFNTDECS
+640 EAFSSDESS

-661 KLRDANKLLCEVCTR
+661 KLQDANKLLCEVCTR
-676 RQCNGPKANMK
+676 RQPSAPKANLK
-687 GERKHVYTN
+687 GEKKHVYTN

-724 RKVNKHIKFPEILDL
+724 RKINKHIKFPEILDL
-739 APFCTLKCKNV
+739 APFCTAKCKNI
-750 AEENTRVLYSLYGVV
+750 AEESTKVLYSLYGVV

-779 AKARTANSHL
+779 AKVRMANSYL
-789 SNLVLHGDIPQD
+789 SDLVLHGDIPQD
-801 FEMESKG
+801 FEMESTKG

-813 SDTHVQAVPTTKV
+813 SDTHVQAVATTKV
-826 LNSQAYLLFYERI
+826 LSSQAYLLFYERI

>member
-1 MGKKRTKGKTVPI
+1 MGKKRTKGKTVPV
-14 DDSSETLEPMCRH
+14 DDSSESLEPVCRH

-41 VNVEWNICQDCKTD
+41 VDVEWNICQDCKMD
-55 NKVKDKAEEETEE
+55 NKVKDKSEEDTEE
-68 KPSVWLCLKCGHQG
+68 NPSVWLCLKCGHQG

-88 EQHALKHYLTPRS
+88 EKHALKHYMIPRS
-101 EPHCLVLSL
+101 ESHCLVLSL

-117 YICDNEVQYCSSNQ
+117 YICDTEVQYCSSSR

-136 DYVRKQAGITTPKPA
+136 DYIKKQASATTPKLA
-151 EKDNGNIEL
+151 LKDNGNIEL

-180 MAKENPPMN
+180 MAKENLPMN
-189 SPSQIT
+189 STSQIT

-225 KEVKMSGT
+225 KEVKMSGA
-233 IVKIEPP
+233 IIKIEPP

-278 PKELFSQ
+278 PKELFTQ
-285 VCKKAVRFKGYQQQD
+285 VCKKAVRFRGYQQQD

-343 KDYEKKKSIPSF
+343 KDYEKKKSVPSF

-368 MCDQCRTVSLV
+368 MCYECRTVSLV

-394 KEKNKKEYTV
+394 SV
-404 VTYSGKKSV
+404 KKSI
-413 NDKNLKKTME
+413 NDKNLKKTVE
-423 DEDQDSEEE
+423 DDSKDSEEE

-440 ERSDIPSGTSKHL
+440 ERKEIHSGTSKHL

-483 ICTIDHPEDNEY
+483 IYTVDHPEEDNEC
-495 EAEMS
+495 EDE
-500 LQGEVN
+500 
-506 IKSNHILQEGVMH
+506 IPLQEEVDIESSH
-519 KEYCVNQKDLNG
+519 ISQEEVTHEEFCVNQKDLNV
-531 QEKMIESVT
+531 QEKAIESTT
-540 DNQKSTEEV
+540 DNQKSIEEV
-549 DMKNINMDNDLEV
+549 DIINVNMDNDLED
-562 LTSSPTECTRNLNG
+562 LASSTECTRTSEG
-576 AYLTEASNGEV
+576 ACLEEESRGEV
-587 DISNGFKNLNLNAAL
+587 DISSDFKHLNLNGAL
-602 HPDEIN
+602 EPDEIN
-608 IEILNDSHTP
+608 IEILNDGHIP
-618 GTKVYEVVNEDP
+618 AAKVYEVVNEDP
-630 ETAFCTLANR
+630 ETAFYTLANR
-640 EVFNTDECS
+640 EAFSTDECS

-661 KLRDANKLLCEVCTR
+661 KLRDANKLLCEVCTW
-676 RQCNGPKANMK
+676 RQCNGPKANIK

-719 AGFNL
+719 AGFSL
-724 RKVNKHIKFPEILDL
+724 RKVNKHIQFPEILDL

-750 AEENTRVLYSLYGVV
+750 AEENARVLYSLYGVV

-779 AKARTANSHL
+779 AKTRTTNNHL
-789 SNLVLHGDIPQD
+789 SNLVLHADIPQD
-801 FEMESKG
+801 FEMESTKG

-813 SDTHVQAVPTTKV
+813 SDTHVQAVPTSKV

>member
-1 MGKKRTKGKTVPI
+1 MGAVAV
-14 DDSSETLEPMCRH
+14 EPTCRH

-35 NLKKAL
+35 NLKRAL
-41 VNVEWNICQDCKTD
+41 LNVEWNICQDCKTD
-55 NKVKDKAEEETEE
+55 NKVKDKSEEETEE
-68 KPSVWLCLKCGHQG
+68 NPSVWLCLKCGHQG
-82 CGRNSQ
+82 CGRDSQ
-88 EQHALKHYLTPRS
+88 EQHALKHYMTPRS

-117 YICDNEVQYCSSNQ
+117 YLCDDEVQYCSSNR

-136 DYVRKQAGITTPKPA
+136 DYVRKQAGITTPKSA
-151 EKDNGNIEL
+151 KDGNIEL

-180 MAKENPPMN
+180 LAKENPSTN
-189 SPSQIT
+189 SASQIT

-311 MRAEEHQ
+311 MRAEEQ
-318 RVSKGILKAFGN
+318 
-330 STEKLDEELKNKV
+330 
-343 KDYEKKKSIPSF
+343 
-355 VDRIFGGELTSTI
+355 
-368 MCDQCRTVSLV
+368 QVSLV

-394 KEKNKKEYTV
+394 
-404 VTYSGKKSV
+404 SGKKSI

-423 DEDQDSEEE
+423 DEDKDSEEE
-432 KDNDSYIK
+432 KDNDSYMK
-440 ERSDIPSGTSKHL
+440 ERNDIPSGTSKHL

-483 ICTIDHPEDNEY
+483 ICTIDHPEDNEC
-495 EAEMS
+495 EVEMS
-500 LQGEVN
+500 LQGEVDV
-506 IKSNHILQEGVMH
+506 KSNHISEEEITH

-531 QEKMIESVT
+531 QEKMIENKT

-549 DMKNINMDNDLEV
+549 DMRNVNMDNDLEG
-562 LTSSPTECTRNLNG
+562 LASSPTECPRKLNG
-576 AYLTEASNGEV
+576 AYLTEGSSGEV
-587 DISNGFKNLNLNAAL
+587 DISSGFKNLNLNAAL
-602 HPDEIN
+602 RPDEIN
-608 IEILNDSHTP
+608 IEILNESHSP

-640 EVFNTDECS
+640 EAFHTDECS

-676 RQCNGPKANMK
+676 RQYSGPKANVK

-779 AKARTANSHL
+779 AKARAANSHL

-801 FEMESKG
+801 FEMQSTKG

-826 LNSQAYLLFYERI
+826 LNSQAYLLFYERV

>member
-1 MGKKRTKGKTVPI
+1 MGKKRTKGKSVPVKA
-14 DDSSETLEPMCRH
+14 SSESAEPMCRH
-27 IRKGLEQG
+27 LRKGLEQG

-41 VNVEWNICQDCKTD
+41 ANVEWNICQDCKTD
-55 NKVKDKAEEETEE
+55 NKVKEGPEEEAED
-68 KPSVWLCLKCGHQG
+68 PSVWLCLKCGHQG
-82 CGRNSQ
+82 CGRDSQ
-88 EQHALKHYLTPRS
+88 EQHALKHYSTPRS
-101 EPHCLVLSL
+101 EPHYLVLSL

-117 YICDNEVQYCSSNQ
+117 YKCDEEVKYCSSNR

-136 DYVRKQAGITTPKPA
+136 DYVRKQAGTTTPKPA
-151 EKDNGNIEL
+151 EKDNGHIEL
-160 ENKKLEKES
+160 ENKKLEKDS
-169 KNEQEREKKEN
+169 KNEQEKEKTEN
-180 MAKENPPMN
+180 MAKENIPMD
-189 SPSQIT
+189 SASQMI

-247 LEINLEPPGPLTLAM
+247 LEVNLEPPGPLTLAM

-271 TKKGIVT
+271 NKKRIVT

-285 VCKKAVRFKGYQQQD
+285 VCKKATRFKGYQQQD

-330 STEKLDEELKNKV
+330 STEKLDEEVKNKV
-343 KDYEKKKSIPSF
+343 KEYEKKKTIPSF

-368 MCDQCRTVSLV
+368 MCEECRTVSLV

-394 KEKNKKEYTV
+394 
-404 VTYSGKKSV
+404 SGKKNI
-413 NDKNLKKTME
+413 NDRNMKKTME
-423 DEDQDSEEE
+423 EDDKDSEEE
-432 KDNDSYIK
+432 KDDSYMK
-440 ERSDIPSGTSKHL
+440 TRSDVPSGTSKHI

-471 QKIQGKVLHLND
+471 QKLQEKVLHLND
-483 ICTIDHPEDNEY
+483 ICSTDHTEDNEQ
-495 EAEMS
+495 ESEMA
-500 LQGEVN
+500 LPGEVEVD
-506 IKSNHILQEGVMH
+506 IESNHVSQEEGIH
-519 KEYCVNQKDLNG
+519 TGAEVNQKDLNG
-531 QEKMIESVT
+531 QEKMVEST
-540 DNQKSTEEV
+540 ADSQKCPEALALKSEGDV
-549 DMKNINMDNDLEV
+549 GS
-562 LTSSPTECTRNLNG
+562 LTSATECTRDLND
-576 AYLTEASNGEV
+576 AILEESTNGEL
-587 DISNGFKNLNLNAAL
+587 DITNGLKNLHLNAAI

-608 IEILNDSHTP
+608 IEIVNDSHSP
-618 GTKVYEVVNEDP
+618 PAKVYEVMNEDP

-640 EVFNTDECS
+640 EAFSTAECS

-661 KLRDANKLLCEVCTR
+661 KLQDANKLLCDVCTR
-676 RQCNGPKANMK
+676 RQGNGPKANIK
-687 GERKHVYTN
+687 GEKKHVYTN
-696 AKKQMLISLAPPVL
+696 AKKQMLVSLAPPVL

-719 AGFNL
+719 
-724 RKVNKHIKFPEILDL
+724 
-739 APFCTLKCKNV
+739 NV
-750 AEENTRVLYSLYGVV
+750 AEESTRVLYSLYGVV

-779 AKARTANSHL
+779 AKARTPSSHL
-789 SNLVLHGDIPQD
+789 SNFVLHGDIPQD
-801 FEMESKG
+801 CEMESTKG

-813 SDTHVQAVPTTKV
+813 SDTHVQAVPVTKV

>member
-14 DDSSETLEPMCRH
+14 DDSSESIEPVCRH

-35 NLKKAL
+35 SLKRAL
-41 VNVEWNICQDCKTD
+41 VNVKWNICQDCKTD
-55 NKVKDKAEEETEE
+55 NKVKDKSEEETEE
-68 KPSVWLCLKCGHQG
+68 NPSVWLCLKCGHQG
-82 CGRNSQ
+82 CDRNSQ

-117 YICDNEVQYCSSNQ
+117 YLCDEEVQYCSSNR
-131 LGQVV
+131 LGQLV
-136 DYVRKQAGITTPKPA
+136 DYIRKQACVTTTESA
-151 EKDNGNIEL
+151 TKDNGNTEL

-169 KNEQEREKKEN
+169 KNEQEKEKKEN
-180 MAKENPPMN
+180 MAKETPMN
-189 SPSQIT
+189 FTSQIT

-210 VMQNLSQTPVLRELL
+210 VMQNLSQTPMLRELL
-225 KEVKMSGT
+225 KEVKMSGM

-262 SQFLNEMQE
+262 SQFLTEMQE

-330 STEKLDEELKNKV
+330 STEKLDEELIDKA
-343 KDYEKKKSIPSF
+343 KDHEKRKSVPSF

-368 MCDQCRTVSLV
+368 MCDECRT
-379 HESFLDLSLPVLDDQ
+379 
-394 KEKNKKEYTV
+394 
-404 VTYSGKKSV
+404 
-413 NDKNLKKTME
+413 
-423 DEDQDSEEE
+423 
-432 KDNDSYIK
+432 
-440 ERSDIPSGTSKHL
+440 
-453 QKKAKKQAKKQAK
+453 

-471 QKIQGKVLHLND
+471 QKIQGKVLHLN
-483 ICTIDHPEDNEY
+483 ICTTDHPEDNEC
-495 EAEMS
+495 EVKMS
-500 LQGEVN
+500 VQGEVD
-506 IKSNHILQEGVMH
+506 IECDHISQDEIIN

-531 QEKMIESVT
+531 QEKMIESVA
-540 DNQKSTEEV
+540 DDQKSTEEV
-549 DMKNINMDNDLEV
+549 DMKNVSMNNDLEV
-562 LTSSPTECTRNLNG
+562 LSSPTKYPGNLNG
-576 AYLTEASNGEV
+576 ACLEDGGSGEV
-587 DISNGFKNLNLNAAL
+587 DLLSGFRNLNLDAAL
-602 HPDEIN
+602 HPDEIHL
-608 IEILNDSHTP
+608 EILNDGP
-618 GTKVYEVVNEDP
+618 APRTKVYEVVNQDP

-640 EVFNTDECS
+640 EAFRSDESS

-676 RQCNGPKANMK
+676 RQPSASKANLK
-687 GERKHVYTN
+687 GEKKHVYTN

-724 RKVNKHIKFPEILDL
+724 RKINKHIKFPEILDL
-739 APFCTLKCKNV
+739 APFCTAKCKNV
-750 AEENTRVLYSLYGVV
+750 AEESTRVLYSLYGVV

-779 AKARTANSHL
+779 AKVRMANSHL
-789 SNLVLHGDIPQD
+789 SDLVLHGDIPQD
-801 FEMESKG
+801 FEMESTKG

-813 SDTHVQAVPTTKV
+813 SDTHVQAVATTKV
-826 LNSQAYLLFYERI
+826 LSSQAYLLFYERI

>member
-14 DDSSETLEPMCRH
+14 DDSSESLEPMCRH

-35 NLKKAL
+35 NLKRAL
-41 VNVEWNICQDCKTD
+41 LNVEWNICQDCKTD
-55 NKVKDKAEEETEE
+55 NKVKDKSEEETEE
-68 KPSVWLCLKCGHQG
+68 NPSVWLCLKCGHQG
-82 CGRNSQ
+82 CGRDSQ
-88 EQHALKHYLTPRS
+88 EQHALKHYMTPRS

-117 YICDNEVQYCSSNQ
+117 YLCDDEVQYCSSNR

-136 DYVRKQAGITTPKPA
+136 DFVRKQAGITTPKSA
-151 EKDNGNIEL
+151 AKDGNIEL

-169 KNEQEREKKEN
+169 KNEQERDKKEN
-180 MAKENPPMN
+180 MTKENPSTN
-189 SPSQIT
+189 SASQIT

-311 MRAEEHQ
+311 MRAEEQQ

-343 KDYEKKKSIPSF
+343 KDYEKKKSVPSF

-368 MCDQCRTVSLV
+368 MCDECRTVSLV

-394 KEKNKKEYTV
+394 
-404 VTYSGKKSV
+404 SGKKSI

-423 DEDQDSEEE
+423 DEDKESEGE
-432 KDNDSYIK
+432 KDNDSYMK

-483 ICTIDHPEDNEY
+483 ICTIDHPEDNEC
-495 EAEMS
+495 EVGMS
-500 LQGEVN
+500 LQGEVDV
-506 IKSNHILQEGVMH
+506 KSNHISEEEIMH

-531 QEKMIESVT
+531 QEKMVESET
-540 DNQKSTEEV
+540 DNQKSTEEI
-549 DMKNINMDNDLEV
+549 DMNNVNMDNDLEV
-562 LTSSPTECTRNLNG
+562 LASSPADCSRNLNG
-576 AYLTEASNGEV
+576 AYLTEGSGEV
-587 DISNGFKNLNLNAAL
+587 DISSGFKNLNLNAAL
-602 HPDEIN
+602 QPDEIN
-608 IEILNDSHTP
+608 IEILNESHSP
-618 GTKVYEVVNEDP
+618 GTK
-630 ETAFCTLANR
+630 
-640 EVFNTDECS
+640 
-649 IQHCLYQ
+649 

-661 KLRDANKLLCEVCTR
+661 KLREANKLLCEVCTR
-676 RQCNGPKANMK
+676 RQFSGPKANIK

-779 AKARTANSHL
+779 AKTRAANSHL

-801 FEMESKG
+801 FEMQSTKG

-813 SDTHVQAVPTTKV
+813 SDTHVQAVPTAKV
-826 LNSQAYLLFYERI
+826 LNSQAYLLFYERV

>member
-1 MGKKRTKGKTVPI
+1 MGSVAV
-14 DDSSETLEPMCRH
+14 EPTCRH

-55 NKVKDKAEEETEE
+55 NKVKDKSEEETEN
-68 KPSVWLCLKCGHQG
+68 PSIWLCLKCGHQG
-82 CGRNSQ
+82 CGRDSQ
-88 EQHALKHYLTPRS
+88 EQHALKHYMTPRS

-117 YICDNEVQYCSSNQ
+117 YLCDDEVQYCNSNR

-136 DYVRKQAGITTPKPA
+136 DYVRKQAGITAPKSA
-151 EKDNGNIEL
+151 KDNGNIEL

-180 MAKENPPMN
+180 KAKENPSMN
-189 SPSQIT
+189 SASQIT

-278 PKELFSQ
+278 PRELFSQ

-343 KDYEKKKSIPSF
+343 KDYEKKKSVPSF

-368 MCDQCRTVSLV
+368 MCDECRTVSLV

-394 KEKNKKEYTV
+394 
-404 VTYSGKKSV
+404 SGKKSI

-423 DEDQDSEEE
+423 DEDKDSEEE

-440 ERSDIPSGTSKHL
+440 ERNDIPSGTSKHL

-466 NQRRQ
+466 YQRRQ

-483 ICTIDHPEDNEY
+483 VCAVDHPEDNECEV
-495 EAEMS
+495 EAS
-500 LQGEVN
+500 TSEVDV
-506 IKSNHILQEGVMH
+506 KSSHTSQEEVMH
-519 KEYCVNQKDLNG
+519 KECCEKDLNG
-531 QEKMIESVT
+531 HEKTVESVT
-540 DNQKSTEEV
+540 DNQKSTEEG
-549 DMKNINMDNDLEV
+549 DMKIVNLDNDLEV
-562 LTSSPTECTRNLNG
+562 LASSPTECTGNLNG
-576 AYLTEASNGEV
+576 AYLKAGSNGEV
-587 DISNGFKNLNLNAAL
+587 DISSGFKNLNLNAAL
-602 HPDEIN
+602 EPDEIN
-608 IEILNDSHTP
+608 IEILNDDLTP
-618 GTKVYEVVNEDP
+618 GAKVYEVINEDP

-640 EVFNTDECS
+640 EAFNTDECS

-676 RQCNGPKANMK
+676 RQYSGPKANIK

-719 AGFNL
+719 
-724 RKVNKHIKFPEILDL
+724 
-739 APFCTLKCKNV
+739 NV

-801 FEMESKG
+801 FEMESTKG

>member
-14 DDSSETLEPMCRH
+14 DDSSESLEPMCRH

-55 NKVKDKAEEETEE
+55 NKVKDKSEEETEE
-68 KPSVWLCLKCGHQG
+68 NSSVWLCLKCGHQG

-88 EQHALKHYLTPRS
+88 EQHALKHYMTPRS

-117 YICDNEVQYCSSNQ
+117 YLCDDEVQYCNSNR

-136 DYVRKQAGITTPKPA
+136 DYVRKQAGITAPKSA
-151 EKDNGNIEL
+151 AKDSGNIEL

-180 MAKENPPMN
+180 VAKENPSMN
-189 SPSQIT
+189 STSQIT

-278 PKELFSQ
+278 PRELFSQ

-343 KDYEKKKSIPSF
+343 KDYEKKKSVPSF
-355 VDRIFGGELTSTI
+355 VDRVFGGELTSTI
-368 MCDQCRTVSLV
+368 MCDECRTVSLV

-394 KEKNKKEYTV
+394 
-404 VTYSGKKSV
+404 SGKKSI
-413 NDKNLKKTME
+413 NDKNLKKTMD
-423 DEDQDSEEE
+423 DEDKESEEE

-440 ERSDIPSGTSKHL
+440 ERNDILSGTSKHL

-483 ICTIDHPEDNEY
+483 VYAIDHPEGNEC
-495 EAEMS
+495 EVEMS
-500 LQGEVN
+500 LQREVD
-506 IKSNHILQEGVMH
+506 IKSNHISQEEVIH

-531 QEKMIESVT
+531 HEKMIESVT

-549 DMKNINMDNDLEV
+549 DMKNVNMDNDLKV
-562 LTSSPTECTRNLNG
+562 LASPAECTRNLNG
-576 AYLTEASNGEV
+576 AYMKEGSNGEV
-587 DISNGFKNLNLNAAL
+587 DISSGFKNLNLNAAL
-602 HPDEIN
+602 QPDEIN
-608 IEILNDSHTP
+608 LEILNDDHTP

-640 EVFNTDECS
+640 EGFSTDECS

-676 RQCNGPKANMK
+676 RQYSGPKANIK
-687 GERKHVYTN
+687 GEKKHVYTN

-719 AGFNL
+719 
-724 RKVNKHIKFPEILDL
+724 
-739 APFCTLKCKNV
+739 NV
-750 AEENTRVLYSLYGVV
+750 AEENTTVLYSLYGVV

-779 AKARTANSHL
+779 AKARSANSHL
-789 SNLVLHGDIPQD
+789 SNLVLHGDILQD
-801 FEMESKG
+801 FEMESTKG

>member
-1 MGKKRTKGKTVPI
+1 MGKKRTKGKTVPV
-14 DDSSETLEPMCRH
+14 DDSSESLEPMCRH

-55 NKVKDKAEEETEE
+55 NKVKDKSEEETEE
-68 KPSVWLCLKCGHQG
+68 NPSVWLCLKCGHQG

-88 EQHALKHYLTPRS
+88 EQHALKHYMTPRS

-117 YICDNEVQYCSSNQ
+117 YLCDEEVQYCSSNR

-136 DYVRKQAGITTPKPA
+136 DYIRKQAGITTSKSA
-151 EKDNGNIEL
+151 AKDNGSIEL

-180 MAKENPPMN
+180 KAKENPPTN
-189 SPSQIT
+189 STSQIT

-343 KDYEKKKSIPSF
+343 KDYEKKKSVPSF

-368 MCDQCRTVSLV
+368 MCDECRT
-379 HESFLDLSLPVLDDQ
+379 
-394 KEKNKKEYTV
+394 
-404 VTYSGKKSV
+404 SGKKSI

-423 DEDQDSEEE
+423 DEDKDSEEE

-440 ERSDIPSGTSKHL
+440 ERNDIPSGTSKHL

-483 ICTIDHPEDNEY
+483 ISTIDHPEDNEC
-495 EAEMS
+495 EVEMS
-500 LQGEVN
+500 LQGEVDS
-506 IKSNHILQEGVMH
+506 KSDHVSQEEVIN

-531 QEKMIESVT
+531 QEKLIESVS
-540 DNQKSTEEV
+540 DNQKSTEEI
-549 DMKNINMDNDLEV
+549 DMKHVNMDNDLEI
-562 LTSSPTECTRNLNG
+562 LSSSPNECTRNLNG
-576 AYLTEASNGEV
+576 AYSQEGSNGEG
-587 DISNGFKNLNLNAAL
+587 DISSGLKNLNLNAAL
-602 HPDEIN
+602 QPDEIN
-608 IEILNDSHTP
+608 IEILSDSHAS
-618 GTKVYEVVNEDP
+618 GTKVFEFVNEDP

-640 EVFNTDECS
+640 EAAGTDECS

-676 RQCNGPKANMK
+676 RQHNGPKANLK
-687 GERKHVYTN
+687 GEKKHVYTN

-724 RKVNKHIKFPEILDL
+724 RKINKHIKFPEILDL

-789 SNLVLHGDIPQD
+789 FHLVLHGDIPHD
-801 FEMESKG
+801 FEMESTKG